1 MPDDN
6 IITLSTGVKLE
17 LFKPSLLAI
26 REVERQVTA
35 NKPKPPEIY
44 LEDKE
49 RNEENPD
56 DPDYINEL
64 NAWQA
69 DGTERQFSIAL
80 ATGSKVNYVPEN
92 IPNLESE
99 EWYGLLTVINVPLGK
114 STQERYI
121 QWTKY
126 VAAPT
131 AMDFGSILI
140 RLLSLVGVREEEVAE
155 AVESF
160 RRYKEGATNNVTA
173 INGDNTNGDKLRT
186 STRRRS
192 PVIRGMGRN
201 GKK

>member
-1 MPDDN
+1 MEDN
-6 IITLSTGVKLE
+6 ILTLSTGVKLE

-26 REVERQVTA
+26 REVERQVNA

-49 RNEENPD
+49 RSEENPD

-80 ATGSKVNYVPEN
+80 VTGSKINYVPN
-92 IPNLESE
+92 DIPGLDSE
-99 EWYGLLTVINVPLGK
+99 EWHGILSVVNVPLGK

-160 RRYKEGATNNVTA
+160 RSYKEGTADNVAA
-173 INGDNTNGDKLRT
+173 INGDNTNGNKLRAT
-186 STRRRS
+186 TRRRS
-192 PVIRGMGRN
+192 PVVRGVGGN
-201 GKK
+201 G